1 MDIFK
6 GCKDILLRH
15 NNIIFAY
22 IFGSYA
28 QNKARADSDVDIA
41 LYLDTAM
48 DVETYLEIKVRL
60 AEVCKREVDLIIL
73 NEATPFL
80 RYEVYRN
87 NNLLFSRDKARE
99 TQYKVKTLFEYS
111 DMKKYLNLCYN
122 ETIRRLKEEVKSHS

>member
-1 MDIFK
+1 LK
-6 GCKDILLRH
+6 H

-22 IFGSYA
+22 IFGSYV
-28 QNKARADSDVDIA
+28 QDKARADSDVDIA
-41 LYLDTAM
+41 IYLDTAM

-87 NNLLFSRDKARE
+87 NILLFSRDKACE
-99 TQYKVKTLFEYS
+99 TQYIVKTLFEYS

-122 ETIRRLKEEVKSHS
+122 ETIRRLKEEVK

>member
-6 GCKDILLRH
+6 RCKDILLKH

-22 IFGSYA
+22 IFGSYV
-28 QNKARADSDVDIA
+28 QDKARADSDVDIA
-41 LYLDTAM
+41 IYLDTAM

-87 NNLLFSRDKARE
+87 NILLFSRDKACE
-99 TQYKVKTLFEYS
+99 TQYIVKTLFEYS

-122 ETIRRLKEEVKSHS
+122 ETIRRLKEEVK

>member
-41 LYLDTAM
+41 IYLDTAM

-87 NNLLFSRDKARE
+87 NILLFSRDKACE
-99 TQYKVKTLFEYS
+99 TQYIVKTLFEYS

-122 ETIRRLKEEVKSHS
+122 ETIRRLKEEVK